1 MIACIASAILHGV
14 EGRPVAVEVHVN
26 DRALPGFT
34 IVGLP
39 DAAVRESR
47 DRVRA
52 ALVTSGYDSPNR
64 KMTVNLAPSRFG
76 FARVTATSLVVPGQG
91 VLS

>member
-1 MIACIASAILHGV
+1 MLACISSAILHGV
-14 EGRPVAVEVHVN
+14 EGRSVAVEVHV
-26 DRALPGFT
+26 AESSLPGFS

-52 ALVTSGYDSPNR
+52 AVVTSGMNWPSR
-64 KMTVNLAPSRFG
+64 KLTVNLAPSGIRKG
-76 FARVTATSLVVPGQG
+76 GVWLDLATTR
-91 VLS
+91 

>member
-1 MIACIASAILHGV
+1 MLACISSAILHGV
-14 EGRPVAVEVHVN
+14 EGSPVSVEVHVA
-26 DRALPGFT
+26 DGALPGFS

-52 ALVTSGYDSPNR
+52 ALVTSGLKWPNR
-64 KMTVNLAPSRFG
+64 RMTVNLAPS
-76 FARVTATSLVVPGQG
+76 G
-91 VLS
+91 VKKGGVWLDLPIDGSS